1 MFKITRAAEYAILLL
16 ISLEKNQGKL
26 LSLNKIA
33 KKKALPL
40 KFLEKIASQ
49 LKKEGILS
57 SKEGVGGGYY
67 LNKPVEKITLF
78 EILRAIEGKKGLVS
92 CIHGD
97 CALEKCCDHRKVW
110 ERLQKKISNEFK
122 KIKLNDLV

>member
-1 MFKITRAAEYAILLL
+1 VFKITRAAEYAILLL